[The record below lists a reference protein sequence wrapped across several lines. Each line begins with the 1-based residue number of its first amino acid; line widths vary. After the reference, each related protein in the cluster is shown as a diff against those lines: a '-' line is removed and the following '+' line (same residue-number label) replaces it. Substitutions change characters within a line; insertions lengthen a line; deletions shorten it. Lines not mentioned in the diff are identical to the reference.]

1 MSDYVSADLYHT
13 YMNSIW
19 EETTDGIVIVDLQRI
34 VLDVNP
40 AFEQMYGWT
49 KEELVGRKLPVGPAH
64 LYKEYA
70 RLYDQVIEGKKV
82 AAVEYP
88 KLCKNG
94 KHLHVSIT
102 LSAVRDSSG
111 KTTGIVAIER
121 DITKRKQTEKALRE
135 TEQLYSHLTQNV
147 LAGVFVRQDRKI
159 VYINSYMSAMLGYT
173 REEFVKLRTADYID
187 AIELFTIKRQV
198 AEILIKKREPRYTV
212 TVRGKKKDGGF
223 VYLEVNLSLIMYK
236 GRTAMLG
243 SAKDVTSSVALE
255 RSLRESAEMYQ
266 RVMKLLPEPIV
277 LSDHGKIIYANNS
290 AIKLVQANDKN
301 EVIGHSVFEYIHPD
315 DHEDSLRKLD
325 LIMFDEEPS
334 QFEELQIICRD
345 GQTIDVEMSSIRI
358 NNYMGKRV
366 VLTVIRDLTDRKRSE
381 DMLVRSEKLSV
392 IGQLAAGVAH
402 EIRNPL
408 TALKGFTQLLKTKN
422 EGYISYLDIMSNE
435 LDRINLIVNEFMTL
449 AKPHFTR
456 FNDEN
461 LVHILR
467 GVISVLET
475 QAIMTNVDI
484 ETQVEDCLMII
495 HADANQLKQVFINVI
510 KNAIEAMPDGGR
522 VTIAIRSN
530 FPDSVCLTIRDEGIG
545 MTDSIIGKIGQP
557 FITTKEKGTG
567 LGLMISSRIIEA
579 HHGTL
584 HINSRHGEGT
594 EVQITLPLAKPI
606 IAEIN

>member
-64 LYKEYA
+64 LYKEFA

-82 AAVEYP
+82 AAAEYP

-111 KTTGIVAIER
+111 KVTGIVAIER
-121 DITKRKQTEKALRE
+121 DITKRKHTEKALRE

-173 REEFVKLRTADYID
+173 REEFVTLKTADYID

-277 LSDHGKIIYANNS
+277 LSDHGIIIYANNS
-290 AIKLVQANDKN
+290 AIKLVAADDKN
-301 EVIGHSVFEYIHPD
+301 EVIGHSIFEYIHPD
-315 DHEDSLRKLD
+315 YHEESLRKMD
-325 LIMFDEEPS
+325 LIMFEEEPS
-334 QFEELQIICRD
+334 QFEERQIICRD

-366 VLTVIRDLTDRKRSE
+366 ILTVIRDLTDRKRSE

-422 EGYISYLDIMSNE
+422 EGYGSYLDIMSNE

-484 ETQVEDCLMII
+484 ETQVEDSLMMI

-530 FPDSVCLTIRDEGIG
+530 VPDSVCLTIRDEGIG

-584 HINSRHGEGT
+584 HIVSRHGEGT
-594 EVQITLPLAKPI
+594 EVQITLPLAKPA
-606 IAEIN
+606 IAEIK